1 MQGIAPSYQ
10 AQYDG
15 VPLDPPPSPRQ
26 GFGRLNLGNTLLFS
40 GATSRLRVRL
50 CPILAC
56 PLSSPFMRTHR

>member
-26 GFGRLNLGNTLLFS
+26 GFGRLDL
-40 GATSRLRVRL
+40 GATLPYQGTGSTAPNLRVCRL
-50 CPILAC
+50 QVCSKHVEPE
-56 PLSSPFMRTHR
+56 R